1 MTFGGTFLQFTVIV
15 SVILFSIIHLADL
28 LSQRVLERP
37 NQILM
42 NTDIAL
48 LINLSKVL
56 ATVITF
62 SKAVI

>member
-1 MTFGGTFLQFTVIV
+1 MTFGRTFLQFTVIV

-56 ATVITF
+56 ATVIIF